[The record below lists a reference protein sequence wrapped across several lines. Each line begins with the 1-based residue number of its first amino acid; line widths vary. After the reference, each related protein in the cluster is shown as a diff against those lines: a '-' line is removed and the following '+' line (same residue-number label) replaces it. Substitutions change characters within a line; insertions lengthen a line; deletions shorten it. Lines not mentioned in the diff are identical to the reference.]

1 MDSSQATS
9 PAPVLVGESEAALA
23 LNEAV
28 DRVADSRRLLIEG
41 RPGSGQADLARWIH
55 RRVEGAFSPFVEV
68 DGARPKSCDDL
79 FEAPAAATVCLRHPD
94 RLPLDDQRALAA
106 RVAAEQPE
114 ARLIAI
120 LELEDPVA
128 GRTELD
134 PDLEYLLGV
143 ATLEVPELAER
154 VEDLPALASALLAV
168 AALDYGHPQ
177 PELAPEAVDLLPV
190 LSETYQLE
198 GLELQLRMALLRAGG
213 RRIEARDLTSTS
225 EPAPLGR
232 TLASVEREHVEAV
245 LVATGNNRA
254 QAARELGIN
263 RSTLYNKLRDWN
275 GGA

>member
-1 MDSSQATS
+1 
-9 PAPVLVGESEAALA
+9 
-23 LNEAV
+23 
-28 DRVADSRRLLIEG
+28 
-41 RPGSGQADLARWIH
+41 
-55 RRVEGAFSPFVEV
+55 
-68 DGARPKSCDDL
+68 
-79 FEAPAAATVCLRHPD
+79 
-94 RLPLDDQRALAA
+94 
-106 RVAAEQPE
+106 
-114 ARLIAI
+114 
-120 LELEDPVA
+120 
-128 GRTELD
+128 
-134 PDLEYLLGV
+134 
-143 ATLEVPELAER
+143 
-154 VEDLPALASALLAV
+154 
-168 AALDYGHPQ
+168 Q
-177 PELAPEAVDLLPV
+177 PELAPEAVDLLPA